1 MDNIVIQI
9 LDRIVIFK
17 RQHTVRLPKDFM
29 LRVELIALVPMD
41 ETVIKIK
48 DKNAIQRTIMH
59 GATFK
64 MIHKAA
70 FHKMVSI
77 ALT

>member
-9 LDRIVIFK
+9 SDQIVIFK
-17 RQHTVRLPKDFM
+17 RQHTVQLPKDFM
-29 LRVELIALVPMD
+29 LRVELIVLVQMD
-41 ETVIKIK
+41 EIVIKIK
-48 DKNAIQRTIMH
+48 DKNVIQLTIMH
-59 GATFK
+59 GATFL

-70 FHKMVSI
+70 FHKMESI